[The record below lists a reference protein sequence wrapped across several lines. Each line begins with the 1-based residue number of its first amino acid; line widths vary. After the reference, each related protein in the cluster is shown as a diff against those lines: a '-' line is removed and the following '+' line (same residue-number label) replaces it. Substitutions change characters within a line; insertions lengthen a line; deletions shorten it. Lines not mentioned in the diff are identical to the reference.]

1 MFRKSFPLSI
11 LFFAILIILVLS
23 ACASAA
29 AGTAASSAPAT
40 EQATQ
45 SSALAEPIT
54 ASSAPAVAAPTQ
66 PSAASAGQEATQSQS
81 TQAQGAPAK
90 LNLNASTAD
99 QFLTISGVGSRMV
112 REFMEYRPYVSILQF
127 RREIGKYVSAD
138 QVAEYEKY
146 VFVPISINES
156 DAETLQQ
163 IPGLD
168 AAAAQKL
175 MDGRPYASTDDFLAR
190 LAEFVSESD
199 LSIAKTYLNN

>member
-1 MFRKSFPLSI
+1 MFRKSFPISI

-29 AGTAASSAPAT
+29 SGTGSSSAPAA

-45 SSALAEPIT
+45 SSASGEPSA
-54 ASSAPAVAAPTQ
+54 ASSEPTVAALTQ

-81 TQAQGAPAK
+81 AQAQGAPAR

-168 AAAAQKL
+168 AAAAQQL
-175 MDGRPYASTDDFLAR
+175 MDGRPYASTDDFLTR

>member
-1 MFRKSFPLSI
+1 MFRKSFPISI

-29 AGTAASSAPAT
+29 SGTGSSSAPVG

-45 SSALAEPIT
+45 PPASAEPS
-54 ASSAPAVAAPTQ
+54 AGSSEPAGAAPTQ
-66 PSAASAGQEATQSQS
+66 PSAVSAGQEATQSQS
-81 TQAQGAPAK
+81 AQTQGAPAR

-112 REFMEYRPYVSILQF
+112 REFMEYRPYISILQF

-168 AAAAQKL
+168 AAAAQQL
-175 MDGRPYASTDDFLAR
+175 MDDRPYASTDDFLTR